1 VSGRAGLGVVLLAAG
16 VLWLLAATDLVDLSY
31 RVAIGILLVVVGLA
45 IALSRSHRGPLVVV
59 GVLVVLL
66 GVPALFVD
74 NDLWTEGVGDQT
86 FAPAASE
93 GLEPFEHGIGKL
105 TVDLRTPG
113 LELDDRTVE
122 ASLGIGDLL
131 VLVPAETD
139 VRVDAHVGI
148 GNIQALGREED
159 GIDADLERISG
170 TAGAQEVEL
179 ELEVGIGSIRVE
191 LED

>member
-16 VLWLLAATDLVDLSY
+16 VLWLLAATDAVDLSY
-31 RVAIGILLVVVGLA
+31 RVGIGILLVVVGLA

-59 GVLVVLL
+59 GILVLL
-66 GVPALFVD
+66 LGIPTLFVD
-74 NDLWTEGVGDQT
+74 DDLWTAGVGDET
-86 FAPAASE
+86 VTPATSQDF
-93 GLEPFEHGIGKL
+93 EPFEHGIGKL

-148 GNIQALGREED
+148 GNIQALGREEN
-159 GIDADLERISG
+159 GIDTDLERISG

>member
-1 VSGRAGLGVVLLAAG
+1 MSGRAGLGVVLLAAG

-93 GLEPFEHGIGKL
+93 DLEPFEHGIGKL
-105 TVDLRTPG
+105 TVDLTATG
-113 LELDDRTVE
+113 LDLDGEIVE
-122 ASLGIGDLL
+122 ARLGIGDLE
-131 VLVPAETD
+131 VIVPAHAD
-139 VRVDAHVGI
+139 VGLDAHVGA
-148 GNIQALGREED
+148 GNIDAFGDEENGFD
-159 GIDADLERISG
+159 VDVNGISG
-170 TAGAQEVEL
+170 TSGTQELDLVV
-179 ELEVGIGSIRVE
+179 EVGIGNLSVRTG
-191 LED
+191 

>member
-1 VSGRAGLGVVLLAAG
+1 MSGRAGLGVVLLAAG

-86 FAPAASE
+86 FAPAKAAD
-93 GLEPFEHGIGKL
+93 LEPFEHGIGKL

-131 VLVPAETD
+131 VLVPEDTD
-139 VRVDAHVGI
+139 VKLDAHVGI
-148 GNIQALGREED
+148 GNIQALGREEN

-179 ELEVGIGSIRVE
+179 DLEVGIGSIRVE